1 MQLRSL
7 TRPSAVCHR
16 ARSVAIPLAMR
27 RSMYTIAIV
36 MYTVAIASTRLPHAR
51 QRARNDG
58 LAAIG
63 TRGHSRRPPSGRG
76 TAQRSGRAAASCW
89 MPNPRP
95 IAISD
100 SRSWAAA
107 CAGRRGRSDCLFS
120 SWSTTISPAGTVQ
133 AVTGHLAGNGGDGR
147 ERSAAF
153 SMGAILVVFASFAGF
168 TADPAAVKFLVPLP
182 PPWRWPRRRTRWAGL
197 PLRWLPLPS
206 RRGERRPRPVSL
218 STGDPRRTRATGPCC

>member
-63 TRGHSRRPPSGRG
+63 TRGHSRRPPSARG

-153 SMGAILVVFASFAGF
+153 SMGAILVVFASFARF
-168 TADPAAVKFLVPLP
+168 TVDPVAVRFPVPLLTSPRTADLDCRVDPGPTPSPAMPDGRGRSGGP
-182 PPWRWPRRRTRWAGL
+182 GTRRWPCRTGMEQ
-197 PLRWLPLPS
+197 
-206 RRGERRPRPVSL
+206 RRG
-218 STGDPRRTRATGPCC
+218 